1 MSESAEKRRKI
12 YAEYLKYNSK
22 PTCIIHGPGHS
33 LYEFKVL
40 GDFGYKD
47 DKSIH
52 NMYRGQNPAN
62 RRKFNRQQGNND
74 IANSAVDKILLQE
87 NQKVNADNGAY
98 ENIESGFNENKIYQ
112 IYNMSLDTKEKLKW
126 SKRAVE
132 YEQKIHM
139 ILKIR
144 MVLRLYMIKK

>member
-1 MSESAEKRRKI
+1 M
-12 YAEYLKYNSK
+12 
-22 PTCIIHGPGHS
+22 
-33 LYEFKVL
+33 
-40 GDFGYKD
+40 
-47 DKSIH
+47 
-52 NMYRGQNPAN
+52 
-62 RRKFNRQQGNND
+62 
-74 IANSAVDKILLQE
+74 DKILLQE
-87 NQKVNADNGAY
+87 NQKVNSDNGAY

-144 MVLRLYMIKK
+144 MVLRLYMITK